1 MLETTQKKLSTVLQ
15 GVEIYKTIGDIDV
28 LVNSVSLDS
37 RNMIVGALYV
47 AIVGHV
53 TDGHL
58 YINDCIAKGAKV
70 IVHESD
76 VQDIKEGVTYVQV
89 ADSHKAVGQIACNF
103 YDNPSTKFKLVGITG
118 TNGKTTTTTL
128 LYNLFQK
135 LGFNVGMIGTVVN
148 KINDDSLEAVR
159 TTPDAVTLQKL
170 FASMVDARC
179 EYVFMEVSSHAV
191 NEGRLQNVSFAGGVF
206 TNLTHDH
213 LDYHGTFENYRDAK
227 KEFFTMLPANA
238 FAITNSDDANGIYMV
253 DNTKASTFTYGFR
266 NPADFSQKLVSKL
279 VGEFNAYNILA
290 VYTTA
295 ITLKQDPAV
304 VKEFIKF
311 IDGAPGR
318 FESFTSPIGTV
329 GIVDYAHTPDAV
341 ENVLN
346 TVRAMSGGQVI
357 TVIGCGGD
365 RDKTKRPTMARIAYD
380 MSDIVILTSDN
391 PRSEKPEDVINE
403 MQGGIADID
412 NNKLYTIVD
421 RRDAIAK
428 ACDIAKQGDYIVV
441 LGKGHEDYQE
451 VNGVKTHFSDMEELK
466 KFIK

>member
-1 MLETTQKKLSTVLQ
+1 MDFTTQKKFSDLL
-15 GVEIYKTIGDIDV
+15 IDIDV
-28 LVNSVSLDS
+28 LNTKGNIDIVVPHISINSNDIKEGSLF
-37 RNMIVGALYV
+37 I

-58 YINDCIAKGAKV
+58 YINDVIVKGAKV

-76 VQDIKEGVTYVQV
+76 VQDVKEGVTYVQV

-103 YDNPSTKFKLVGITG
+103 YDNPSSKFKLVGTTG

-128 LYNLFQK
+128 LYNLFRK
-135 LGFNVGMIGTVVN
+135 LGYRVGMIGTVVN
-148 KINDDSLEAVR
+148 KINDQEFEALR
-159 TTPDAVTLQKL
+159 TTPDAITLHKL
-170 FASMVDARC
+170 FADMLDAGC

-213 LDYHGTFENYRDAK
+213 LDYHVTFENYRDAK
-227 KEFFTMLPANA
+227 KGFFSMLPTDA
-238 FAITNSDDANGIYMV
+238 FAITNSDDEYGIYMV
-253 DNTKASTFTYGFR
+253 DNTKATTHTYGFK
-266 NPADFSQKLVSKL
+266 NLADFMEKLESKL

-290 VYTTA
+290 VYATA
-295 ITLKQDPAV
+295 IVLNQDSER
-304 VKEFIKF
+304 VKELIKTL
-311 IDGAPGR
+311 DGAPGR
-318 FESFTSPIGTV
+318 FESYTSPTGIV

-341 ENVLN
+341 ENVLK
-346 TVRAMSGGQVI
+346 TVRAISGGHVI

-365 RDKTKRPTMARIAYD
+365 RDKAKRPTMARIAYD
-380 MSDIVILTSDN
+380 VSDIVILTSDN
-391 PRSEKPEDVINE
+391 PRSEKPEDIIND
-403 MQGGIADID
+403 MQGGIANID
-412 NNKLYTIVD
+412 DNKLYTIVD
-421 RRDAIAK
+421 RREAIAK
-428 ACDIAKQGDYIVV
+428 ACDITKQGDYVVV

>member
-1 MLETTQKKLSTVLQ
+1 MNITIEKRLPDLLKDIEIISTS
-15 GVEIYKTIGDIDV
+15 GDINV
-28 LVNSVSLDS
+28 VVKGISIESNNVKESS
-37 RNMIVGALYV
+37 LYV

-58 YINDCIAKGAKV
+58 YINDAIEGGAKV

-76 VQDIKEGVTYVQV
+76 IVDIKEGITYIKVS
-89 ADSHKAVGQIACNF
+89 DSHKAVGKIANNF
-103 YDNPSTKFKLVGITG
+103 YDNPSSKFKLIGVTG
-118 TNGKTTTTTL
+118 TNGKTTTVTL
-128 LYNLFQK
+128 LHQLFRK
-135 LGFNVGMIGTVVN
+135 LGYKVGMIGTVVN
-148 KINDDSLEAVR
+148 KINDEVFESVR
-159 TTPDAVTLQKL
+159 TTPDAITSQGL
-170 FASMVDARC
+170 FSCMLNEGC
-179 EYVFMEVSSHAV
+179 EYVFMEVSSHSV
-191 NEGRLQNVSFAGGVF
+191 SEGRIENVTFTGGVF

-213 LDYHGTFENYRDAK
+213 LDYHVTFDNYRLAK
-227 KEFFTMLPANA
+227 KEFFNMLPAGS
-238 FAITNSDDANGIYMV
+238 FALVNNDDVNGIYMV
-253 DNTKASTFTYGFR
+253 DNTKAITHTYGFK
-266 NPADFSQKLVSKL
+266 NPADFNEKLESKL

-290 VYTTA
+290 VYATA
-295 ITLKQDPAV
+295 MVLNQDSGR
-304 VKEFIKF
+304 VKELIKTL
-311 IDGAPGR
+311 DGAPGR
-318 FESFTSPIGTV
+318 FESCTSPTGTV

-341 ENVLN
+341 ENVLK
-346 TVRAMSGGQVI
+346 TVRAMCSGRII

-365 RDKTKRPTMARIAYD
+365 RDKTKRPAMARIAYD

-391 PRSEKPEDVINE
+391 PRSEKPEDIINE
-403 MQGGIADID
+403 MQGGIANID